1 MIQIKKSVRF
11 RLQSRK
17 TTDPV
22 TGKIVPKKLTH
33 RSGPMGWR
41 NSEGQR

>member
-22 TGKIVPKKLTH
+22 TGKIVPKK
-33 RSGPMGWR
+33 R
-41 NSEGQR
+41 